1 MLSGLKKIESLKSI
15 INNLRE
21 VKDLK
26 TSLNFAQENIAQ
38 LQKGVAK
45 TTTTVDE
52 HSDDLDSMDADIEA
66 LKRRNIK
73 LEAYTR
79 RKNMRIY
86 NIIEEPEEQTEE
98 VVRNLLTN
106 QMQIPSQVVKAIRF
120 ERVHRIPS
128 VKPKQATQR
137 NPRPIISGRHTQDT
151 VSSLEKS
158 ETGKKKGFLNFDKL
172 IIDGQIYRGKESKK
186 LPYYGNIMKYSL

>member
-1 MLSGLKKIESLKSI
+1 MLYSAPTDDDGDEHAAAMTQESRSTDAHLDALDEKLDRVLSGLKEIESLKSI
-15 INNLRE
+15 INNLREE

-38 LQKGVAK
+38 LQKEVAK

-52 HSDDLDSMDADIEA
+52 HSDNLDSMDADIEA

-79 RKNMRIY
+79 RENMRIY
-86 NIIEEPEEQTEE
+86 KIREEPEEKTEE

-106 QMQIPSQVVKAIRF
+106 QMQIPSQVVKSHSF
-120 ERVHRIPS
+120 
-128 VKPKQATQR
+128 
-137 NPRPIISGRHTQDT
+137 
-151 VSSLEKS
+151 
-158 ETGKKKGFLNFDKL
+158 
-172 IIDGQIYRGKESKK
+172 
-186 LPYYGNIMKYSL
+186 